1 MDYSMLVGLTKDRR
15 EIVVGIVD
23 YIRAFTWDKKVEQIL
38 KQTGILGRGDRR
50 QPTCVDPGLYMER
63 FKEAMDKYFIPV
75 PDSCFR
81 EVVFPVDG
89 GGEGAAREELPAA
102 TTTTGGPTDKTKK

>member
-63 FKEAMDKYFIPV
+63 FKEAMYKYFIPV